1 MNDADE
7 TKARLQRE
15 AQRLFALHG
24 FRGASVRD
32 ITRAAQAN
40 LGAITYHFGT
50 KEALHAAVV
59 ESVFAQVAERV
70 EAAAR
75 QPTSGPERLR
85 AVVRAL
91 FTFFRETPEAPRLV
105 LHELAAGGG
114 IPQVARPY
122 IFRNLVAITQAV
134 EEGRARGEFREVDPT
149 LVAFTI
155 VSQSIW
161 FAIVGREILRLAG
174 LPPGHGPAA
183 QRVENHVADIV
194 TRFLKES

>member
-1 MNDADE
+1 MNDDE
-7 TKARLQRE
+7 TRSRLHHEAR
-15 AQRLFALHG
+15 RLFALHG
-24 FRGASVRD
+24 FRGASVRE

-40 LGAITYHFGT
+40 LGAITYHFGS

-59 ESVFAQVAERV
+59 ESVFAEVVERV
-70 EAAAR
+70 EAAVREPA
-75 QPTSGPERLR
+75 TAADRLR

-114 IPQVARPY
+114 IPPVARPY
-122 IFRNLVAITQAV
+122 IRRNLGAIAQVVT
-134 EEGRARGEFREVDPT
+134 EGRADGEFRDADPM

-161 FAIVGREILRLAG
+161 FAIVGRQVLGMDG
-174 LPPGHGPAA
+174 LPPGNRPVEE
-183 QRVENHVADIV
+183 RVVHHVADIV
-194 TRFLKES
+194 TRFLEES

>member
-1 MNDADE
+1 MNEDE
-7 TKARLQRE
+7 TRSRLHHEAR
-15 AQRLFALHG
+15 RLFALHG

-40 LGAITYHFGT
+40 LGAITYHFGS
-50 KEALHAAVV
+50 KEALHTAVV
-59 ESVFAQVAERV
+59 ESVFAQLVERV

-75 QPTSGPERLR
+75 EPTTGANRLR
-85 AVVRAL
+85 SVVRAL

-114 IPQVARPY
+114 IPPVARPY
-122 IFRNLVAITQAV
+122 IRRNLSAIAQVVT
-134 EEGRARGEFREVDPT
+134 EGRARGEFRDADPT

-161 FAIVGREILRLAG
+161 FAIVGRQILGMAG
-174 LPPGHGPAA
+174 LPPDDGPVAE
-183 QRVENHVADIV
+183 RVVHHVADIV
-194 TRFLKES
+194 TRFLEES